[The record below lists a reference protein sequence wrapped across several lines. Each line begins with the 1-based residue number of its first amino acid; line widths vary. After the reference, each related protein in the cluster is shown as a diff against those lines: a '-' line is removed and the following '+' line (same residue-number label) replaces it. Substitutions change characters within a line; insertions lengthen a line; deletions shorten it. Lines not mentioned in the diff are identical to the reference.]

1 MRAVA
6 QQCAGRALLVPTGQD
21 MRVQY
26 PFVYSA
32 LCLTQTHCKPSA
44 QHGPEISLMSCSPN
58 CPHLF
63 ASPLHTRRRCLLQA
77 CQRPAQLHRHG
88 GPAALQRE
96 YQAVRRLPLQAL
108 HQHPGNIL
116 TGDLPQLPP
125 TILHVRQATKQ
136 LCTVQPPRLSCLE
149 GGHARK
155 DKAAAAPV
163 RRAAPGCHQG
173 SL

>member
-1 MRAVA
+1 MLKHVLAERSGSLWGGTCKSSAFCVLCMA
-6 QQCAGRALLVPTGQD
+6 HFH
-21 MRVQY
+21 
-26 PFVYSA
+26 PFVKHSLKQKSEA
-32 LCLTQTHCKPSA
+32 
-44 QHGPEISLMSCSPN
+44 SLMSCSPN

-149 GGHARK
+149 GGHAGK